1 MFENT
6 FIYLV
11 QGQRELVSTFL
22 HLADRPRADALFL
35 TYDEP
40 LDTDGAIFFP
50 NSTWAEGRNRLL
62 DEARARGLYRYYIY
76 SDDDVEFEQG
86 GWQELEDELL
96 THSPAVGVPVVP
108 KTTDTA
114 LPFAVQPFR
123 LNDEQVM
130 GLHHDVVEDN
140 LIVPYQTRFDEVHW
154 WASCQIQ
161 QILIQT
167 FYRRNALQFNGI
179 VVRNECAG
187 RYANPD
193 EGRSTYKALLRDWLR
208 TQFVDSFRDIQLGTG
223 KLRWRAWRRTLLHH
237 LRTMGRSPTPTHR
250 LSASQVTTMLM
261 PGSVLLDQYQ
271 NRHVPV
277 SA

>member
-1 MFENT
+1 MHRND

-40 LDTDGAIFFP
+40 LDIEDAIFFP

-62 DEARARGLYRYYIY
+62 EVARKRGLYRYYIY
-76 SDDDVEFEQG
+76 SDDDVDFERG
-86 GWQELEDELL
+86 GWQELENGLL
-96 THSPAVGVPVVP
+96 AHSPAVGVPVVP
-108 KTTDTA
+108 KTHDTA
-114 LPFAVQPFR
+114 LPLPVQPFR

-130 GLHHDVVEDN
+130 GLHHDVVDDN

-161 QILIQT
+161 EILIQT
-167 FYRRNALQFNGI
+167 FYPRGALQFNTI
-179 VVRNECAG
+179 TVRNTCAG
-187 RYANPD
+187 RYVNPED
-193 EGRSTYKALLRDWLR
+193 GRSTYKTMLRDWLR
-208 TQFVDSFRDIQLGTG
+208 TQIVDGFRDIQIGAG
-223 KLRWRAWRRTLLHH
+223 VLRWHAWRRTARHYLHSI
-237 LRTMGRSPTPTHR
+237 GRASPSRHR
-250 LSASQVTTMLM
+250 LSPSYVEQRLA
-261 PGSVLLDQYQ
+261 PDCALLEQYQ
-271 NRHVPV
+271 RRTLLA

>member
-1 MFENT
+1 MVENT

-22 HLADRPRADALFL
+22 HLADRPQADALFL

-40 LDTDGAIFFP
+40 LHAEGAIFFP

-62 DEARARGLYRYYIY
+62 EEARQNGSYRYYIY
-76 SDDDVEFEQG
+76 SDDDVEFERG
-86 GWQELEDELL
+86 GWQDLEDGLL
-96 THSPAVGVPVVP
+96 AHTPAIGVPVVP
-108 KTTDTA
+108 KTYDTTV
-114 LPFAVQPFR
+114 PFSVQPFR

-140 LIVPYQTRFDEVHW
+140 LIVPYQTRFDDVHW

-161 QILIQT
+161 QILIQS
-167 FYRRNALQFNGI
+167 FYHQDALQFNGI
-179 VVRNECAG
+179 TVRNECAG

-193 EGRSTYKALLRDWLR
+193 EGRSTYKTLLRDWLA

-223 KLRWRAWRRTLLHH
+223 KYRWRAWRRAIHH
-237 LRTMGRSPTPTHR
+237 TLRTLGRPRASTHCLSPSR
-250 LSASQVTTMLM
+250 VMEMLT
-261 PGSVLLDQYQ
+261 PGSALLEQYQ
-271 NRHVPV
+271 NRTLPV
-277 SA
+277 TA

>member
-1 MFENT
+1 MVENT

-40 LDTDGAIFFP
+40 LEAEGAIFFP

-62 DEARARGLYRYYIY
+62 EEARLKGTYRYYIY
-76 SDDDVEFEQG
+76 SDDDVEFETG
-86 GWQELEDELL
+86 SWHDFEDRLL
-96 THSPAVGVPVVP
+96 AHTPAIGVPVVP
-108 KTTDTA
+108 KTRDTTVP
-114 LPFAVQPFR
+114 LPVQPFR

-140 LIVPYQTRFDEVHW
+140 LIVPYQTRFDNVHW

-167 FYRRNALQFNGI
+167 FYHPGALQFNGI
-179 VVRNECAG
+179 SVRNECAG

-193 EGRSTYKALLRDWLR
+193 EGRSIYKKTIRDWLD
-208 TQFVDSFRDIQLGTG
+208 TQLVNGYRDIQLGTG
-223 KLRWRAWRRTLLHH
+223 KFRWRAWRRTLLHS
-237 LRTMGRSPTPTHR
+237 LQAFGRQPVPAHR
-250 LSASQVTTMLM
+250 LPSSHVVEMLT
-261 PGSVLLDQYQ
+261 PGSALLEQYQ
-271 NRHVPV
+271 NRALPV
-277 SA
+277 SI